1 MWLCAAFSRCIGF
14 VSGDDG
20 CDMLRPFLSHPV
32 NRTFSFAAVAVSL
45 TVLSCSAD
53 KDDGKVGEAK
63 GDAIFNGTD
72 LTGWDGDAA
81 IWTVENGVIVGATSD
96 EAPLEYNR
104 FLIFEGEPVEDFVLT
119 VEIKLTGKNNSGIQY
134 RSKRNDDLGDHVV
147 TGYQCD
153 MHSADWANGMLYDE
167 KERGILAKRGQK
179 VVITEEGKAK
189 VVGEP
194 EGGSDQL
201 FDPSEWHTYTVT
213 ARGNHLVHA
222 IDGVTTV
229 EVYDHDVSERDLKG
243 TIGFQVHRGPAMK
256 VEIRKVL
263 LERLE
268 PGGLV
273 LPAATPVPADAED
286 VNPPKKAKGK
296 GKGKAKG

>member
-1 MWLCAAFSRCIGF
+1 ML
-14 VSGDDG
+14 GDDG
-20 CDMLRPFLSHPV
+20 DLMRIPFSSHPV
-32 NRTFSFAAVAVSL
+32 NRIFSFAAVAASL

-53 KDDGKVGEAK
+53 KDDGKQTEPKGE
-63 GDAIFNGTD
+63 AIFNGSD

-81 IWTVENGVIVGATSD
+81 IWTVQDGVIVGTTSD
-96 EAPLEYNR
+96 DAPLEYNR
-104 FLIFEGEPVEDFVLT
+104 FLIYEGEPVEDFVLT
-119 VEIKLTGKNNSGIQY
+119 VEIKLTGNNNSGIQY
-134 RSKRNDDLGDHVV
+134 RSKRNADLGDHVV

-153 MHSADWANGMLYDE
+153 MHAADWANGMLYDE

-189 VVGEP
+189 IVGEP

-201 FDPSEWHTYTVT
+201 FDPAEWHTYTVT

-229 EVYDHDVSERDLKG
+229 EVYDHDVDERDLRG
-243 TIGFQVHRGPAMK
+243 TIAFQVHRGPEMK

-268 PGGLV
+268 PAGLV

-286 VNPPKKAKGK
+286 VNPPKKKAKAKGK
-296 GKGKAKG
+296 GAAKAKGGAK

>member
-1 MWLCAAFSRCIGF
+1 MRK
-14 VSGDDG
+14 
-20 CDMLRPFLSHPV
+20 PFFSHPV
-32 NRTFSFAAVAVSL
+32 NRIFSLAAVAASL
-45 TVLSCSAD
+45 TAVSCSAD
-53 KDDGKVGEAK
+53 KDDGVKSAAEGE
-63 GDAIFNGTD
+63 AIFNGKD
-72 LTGWDGDAA
+72 LLGWDGDPA
-81 IWTVENGVIVGATSD
+81 IWKVENGVIVGTTSD

-104 FLIFEGEPVEDFVLT
+104 FLIFEGEPVEDFTLT
-119 VEIKLTGKNNSGIQY
+119 VEIKLTGNNNSGIQY

-153 MHSADWANGMLYDE
+153 MHAADWANGMLYDE

-179 VVITEEGKAK
+179 VVITEAGAAK

-194 EGGSDQL
+194 AGGSDQL

-229 EVYDHDVSERDLKG
+229 EVFDHQVDERDLKG
-243 TIGFQVHRGPAMK
+243 TIAFQVHRGPEMK
-256 VEIRKVL
+256 VEIRKVV
-263 LERLE
+263 LERFE

-273 LPAATPVPADAED
+273 LPAATPVPPDAAD
-286 VNPPKKAKGK
+286 VNPPKKPKGKGAAKGK
-296 GKGKAKG
+296 GGA

>member
-1 MWLCAAFSRCIGF
+1 MCN
-14 VSGDDG
+14 
-20 CDMLRPFLSHPV
+20 PFFCHAV
-32 NRTFSFAAVAVSL
+32 NRIFSFAAVAVSL
-45 TVLSCSAD
+45 TVISCSAD
-53 KDDGKVGEAK
+53 KDDDKKAGAVAT
-63 GDAIFNGTD
+63 GDSVFNGKD
-72 LTGWDGDAA
+72 LSGWDGDPA
-81 IWTVENGVIVGATSD
+81 IWKVEDGVIVGTTTD

-104 FLIFEGEPVEDFVLT
+104 FLIYRGRPVEDFELT
-119 VEIKLTGKNNSGIQY
+119 VEIKLTGNNNSGIQY

-153 MHSADWANGMLYDE
+153 MHAADWANGMLYDE

-189 VVGEP
+189 IVGQP
-194 EGGSDQL
+194 DGGSDQL

-229 EVYDHDVSERDLKG
+229 EVYDHDVAERDLKG
-243 TIGFQVHRGPAMK
+243 TIAFQVHRGPAMK
-256 VEIRKVL
+256 VEIRKIL

-268 PGGLV
+268 SGGLV
-273 LPAATPVPADAED
+273 LPAATPVPADAKD
-286 VNPPKKAKGK
+286 VNPPKPKAKAKGK
-296 GKGKAKG
+296 GKGGANAKGAAK

>member
-1 MWLCAAFSRCIGF
+1 MRDGL
-14 VSGDDG
+14 GDDG
-20 CDMLRPFLSHPV
+20 CLMRFSFSCHPV
-32 NRTFSFAAVAVSL
+32 NRLFSLAAVVAVSL
-45 TVLSCSAD
+45 TALSCSAD
-53 KDDGKVGEAK
+53 KGDGKKAESKGES
-63 GDAIFNGTD
+63 IFNGKD
-72 LTGWDGDAA
+72 LSGWDGDPA
-81 IWTVENGVIVGATSD
+81 IWKVENSVIVGTTSD

-119 VEIKLTGKNNSGIQY
+119 VEIKLTGNNNSGIQY

-153 MHSADWANGMLYDE
+153 MHAADWANGMLYDE

-189 VVGEP
+189 IVGEP

-201 FDPSEWHTYTVT
+201 FDPGEWRTYTVS

-229 EVYDHDVSERDLKG
+229 EIYDHDVAERDLKG
-243 TIGFQVHRGPAMK
+243 TIAFQVHRGPAMK

-268 PGGLV
+268 PTGLV
-273 LPAATPVPADAED
+273 LPAATPVPADAAD
-286 VNPPKKAKGK
+286 VNPPKPKAKAKGK
-296 GKGKAKG
+296 GKGAAKSKGAAK

>member
-1 MWLCAAFSRCIGF
+1 MRIPFSC
-14 VSGDDG
+14 
-20 CDMLRPFLSHPV
+20 HPV
-32 NRTFSFAAVAVSL
+32 NRIFSLAAAAVSL

-53 KDDGKVGEAK
+53 KDDDKKAEAK
-63 GDAIFNGTD
+63 GEAIFNGTD
-72 LTGWDGDAA
+72 LEGWDGDAA
-81 IWTVENGVIVGATSD
+81 IWKVEDGVIVGTTSD

-119 VEIKLTGKNNSGIQY
+119 VEIKLTGDNNSGIQY

-153 MHSADWANGMLYDE
+153 MHAAEWANGMLYDE

-189 VVGEP
+189 IVGKP

-201 FDPSEWHTYTVT
+201 FDPGEWHTYTVT

-229 EVYDHDVSERDLKG
+229 EVYDHDVAERDLKG
-243 TIGFQVHRGPAMK
+243 TIAFQVHRGPAMK

-268 PGGLV
+268 PSGVV
-273 LPAATPVPADAED
+273 LPAATPVPADAAD
-286 VNPPKKAKGK
+286 VNPPKKKAKGK
-296 GKGKAKG
+296 GKAKS